1 MKHDSWSNL
10 MFMLGKEIPLIGQTS
25 LFPLVYTH
33 AHVHK
38 RSHIHVCILRQSP
51 WVLILYLSVI
61 TVCFLLHVV
70 PNFSPFGLAPL
81 SLSLL
86 SSHPTL
92 LCLET
97 LFCLLTFLETRTTK
111 PRNTV
116 RGSQRRSW
124 QLGTSCSSKGAM
136 SCGSQP
142 PVPLAPKYQRAPLG
156 TCVHTETLKWLHFP
170 GFLSLVHPRRYTLTR
185 SAL

>member
-38 RSHIHVCILRQSP
+38 RSHIHVCIPRQSP

-92 LCLET
+92 LCLGNPFLPAH
-97 LFCLLTFLETRTTK
+97 LFRNKNNQTKKHRPGELEKVLAVRHFL
-111 PRNTV
+111 
-116 RGSQRRSW
+116 
-124 QLGTSCSSKGAM
+124 
-136 SCGSQP
+136 
-142 PVPLAPKYQRAPLG
+142 
-156 TCVHTETLKWLHFP
+156 F
-170 GFLSLVHPRRYTLTR
+170 F
-185 SAL
+185 